1 MAQSLTRASQVLGA
15 RVCLQSERQRVEQTN
30 AANLPLQPYL
40 DPPPVLVIITGP
52 SGVGKDSIMG
62 RMKELGATFYFVVT
76 VTNRDI
82 RDDERHGVDYYFV
95 TTAEFRAMIDRDEF
109 FESTLV
115 YDQYKGVPKEH
126 ARAALASGLDVVMRV
141 DLQGADTIRKKVAGA
156 ITIFLA
162 PPSIEVLEG
171 RLRLRG
177 SDDELQI
184 QARLA
189 HAIGELA
196 RAGEY
201 DYVVINRQDDLDSAA
216 RQVLAIM
223 EAERRRALRQPIRI

>member
-1 MAQSLTRASQVLGA
+1 MAQPLTRASQILGA
-15 RVCLQSERQRVEQTN
+15 RVCLQSERQRVEQIN

-40 DPPPVLVIITGP
+40 DPPPVLIIITGP

-115 YDQYKGVPKEH
+115 YEQYKGVPKST
-126 ARAALASGLDVVMRV
+126 RRVASAGGVMRV
-141 DLQGADTIRKKVAGA
+141 DLQGADSIRKKVLGQHDFPGA
-156 ITIFLA
+156 AI
-162 PPSIEVLEG
+162 IEV
-171 RLRLRG
+171 RRT
-177 SDDELQI
+177 
-184 QARLA
+184 AA
-189 HAIGELA
+189 
-196 RAGEY
+196 
-201 DYVVINRQDDLDSAA
+201 AA
-216 RQVLAIM
+216 RV
-223 EAERRRALRQPIRI
+223 R